1 MLRFLSAFLLIFLII
16 DVSNAQII
24 EEKNWC
30 ASQCNAA
37 GDEKGNSKK
46 LCKDIEHNR
55 ELGKLLERKKRL
67 IPLRIGF
74 VQQDTSTVG
83 VSKDIVQNAI
93 NNLNRSFVKTNLL
106 FYVERID
113 VICSKIKLE
122 ELSQDGYK
130 LYNAFSQAYDM
141 PNIIS
146 IFVFDFDEEFCR
158 VDGNAVSCGRTG
170 GFSYVLSD
178 KTSNIVVSKFD
189 LSEIKVMAHEM
200 GHFWGLY
207 HTFEE
212 FQFGKDDFD
221 ESNCHMTGDLIC
233 DTPPD
238 PGPIYEIYVN
248 YTACELMNFEDN
260 KGNVYKP
267 LIDNIMSYYKP
278 CYLKEYTF
286 TDDQVNVIN
295 TALTEPLRE
304 KYVKNL

>member
-1 MLRFLSAFLLIFLII
+1 MLRFTFTICLFFTFCNFSYT
-16 DVSNAQII
+16 QIT
-24 EEKNWC
+24 EKKNWC
-30 ASQCNAA
+30 SSIC
-37 GDEKGNSKK
+37 GHTEDEKNNALK
-46 LCKDIEHNR
+46 LCEHIEDNKQKGIDLSGR
-55 ELGKLLERKKRL
+55 KRL
-67 IPLRIGF
+67 IPLRVGF
-74 VQQDTSTVG
+74 VQQDTTDVNISTD
-83 VSKDIVQNAI
+83 KVQTAI
-93 NNLNRSFVKTNLL
+93 NNLNKSFVKTNLL
-106 FYVERID
+106 FYLERID
-113 VICSKIKLE
+113 VIYSEIKLE

-130 LYNAFSQAYDM
+130 LYNAFSQTYDL

-146 IFVFDFDEEFCR
+146 VFVFDFDEEFCR
-158 VDGNAVSCGRTG
+158 VQDNTVSCGRTG

-178 KTSNIVVSKFD
+178 KTSNIVLSRFD
-189 LSEIKVMAHEM
+189 LDEIKVLAHEM

-212 FQFGKDDFD
+212 FQFGKDNFD
-221 ESNCHMTGDLIC
+221 ESKCHLVGDLVC

-248 YTACELMNFEDN
+248 YTACELMNFQDSN
-260 KGNVYKP
+260 GNEYKP

-304 KYVKNL
+304 KYAKEL